1 MLKRI
6 LRFRRWTG
14 VPAAATEHTSH
25 LASILKRIPRWRPW
39 TGAPAPVA
47 EPAIPRA
54 QLRLSRGQVLRWGAI
69 GFMVFFFAPY
79 YLTCLYIVADPPFSA
94 LMLRRVL
101 TLRGIDYEWRSLD
114 RISPHL
120 VTQVIASEDGRY
132 CKHWGVDWHA
142 LGSAAGAYAGGHSK
156 GGGSTISMQAAKNLY
171 LWNRPAFLR
180 KPFEIPLALYMDF
193 VLGKRRLMEIY
204 LNIVEWA
211 PGVYGA
217 EAAARH
223 HFGKSAASLTAQEAA
238 QLAAALPNPKR
249 RDAGR
254 PGPRVFAFAERIRA
268 RAARFRG
275 RAMCVLGAGAVQ
287 SGADDE

>member
-1 MLKRI
+1 MIKRV
-6 LRFRRWTG
+6 LRRH
-14 VPAAATEHTSH
+14 A
-25 LASILKRIPRWRPW
+25 LI
-39 TGAPAPVA
+39 GAPAP
-47 EPAIPRA
+47 EPETRPVTSGLTPRRA
-54 QLRLSRGQVLRWGAI
+54 LRWAGI
-69 GFMVFFFAPY
+69 GFMVFFFTPY
-79 YLTCLYIVADPPFSA
+79 YLTCFYIVADPPLSA
-94 LMLRRVL
+94 LMLRRAL
-101 TLRGIDYEWRSLD
+101 ALRSVDYEWRDLD
-114 RISPHL
+114 RISPNL

-132 CKHWGVDWHA
+132 CAHWGVDWHA
-142 LGSAAGAYAGGHSK
+142 LGSAAGAFAGGRSK
-156 GGGSTISMQAAKNLY
+156 GGGSTISMQAAKNLF
-171 LWNRPAFLR
+171 LWNQPSLLR

-223 HFGKSAASLTAQEAA
+223 HFHKSAASLTAQEAA

-254 PGPRVFAFAERIRA
+254 PGPRVFAFAQRIRE

-275 RAMCVLGAGAVQ
+275 RGACVLGGE
-287 SGADDE
+287 DEPDGFSEE